1 MGAFKSYEMIVCCWI
16 TPLTLQERFETS
28 LMGWIVGLEAR
39 EQAHSRFFNLSG
51 RRNP

>member
-28 LMGWIVGLEAR
+28 LNGGAR
-39 EQAHSRFFNLSG
+39 NKRASALTLL
-51 RRNP
+51 